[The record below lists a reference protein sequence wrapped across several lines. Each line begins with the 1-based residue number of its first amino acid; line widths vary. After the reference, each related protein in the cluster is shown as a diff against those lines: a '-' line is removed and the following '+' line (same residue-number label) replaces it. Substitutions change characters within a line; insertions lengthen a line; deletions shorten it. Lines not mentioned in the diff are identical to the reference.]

1 MFEPIHGSAPDI
13 FGQNL
18 ANPIGAFWSAAEMIR
33 WVGKGELDEV
43 ADDFMKAIET
53 VTGNAET
60 RTRDMGGSANTQ
72 QVTDAVIKQIDVVFG
87 KK

>member
-1 MFEPIHGSAPDI
+1 MV
-13 FGQNL
+13 
-18 ANPIGAFWSAAEMIR
+18 R
-33 WVGKGELDEV
+33 WVGKGQLDHV
-43 ADDFMKAIET
+43 ADDLMRAIET

-87 KK
+87 EK